1 MTSSLSKLGL
11 GTAQFGLDQPPG
23 PRGRPREAEAAH
35 AAALMVFKQLVAEYP
50 NRPEFSQELADGE
63 AAQERQATSK

>member
-23 PRGRPREAEAAH
+23 PRGRPRDAEARDILGFGYLEPPSVDA
-35 AAALMVFKQLVAEYP
+35 Y
-50 NRPEFSQELADGE
+50 LASRE
-63 AAQERQATSK
+63 SKKS